1 MGVGIGGDFEYSA
14 ILAKRALTRPIGDSH
29 PDARYAALEKK
40 LLCAVNAI
48 GIGAAGFGGDVTA
61 LAVKC
66 EYYPTHIAG
75 LPLAVNINCHA
86 VRHASATL

>member
-1 MGVGIGGDFEYSA
+1 M
-14 ILAKRALTRPIGDSH
+14 
-29 PDARYAALEKK
+29 KK
-40 LLCAVNAI
+40 ISVKTIVAI

-86 VRHASATL
+86 VRHATAEI